1 MSWLYARSRT
11 WRTIVDVTRHS
22 SLHMAGFAVLVL
34 GTSAFLGQGAMNK
47 TNSPQV
53 DSALEQ
59 RLRDKTSLETQML
72 VKAQKKRLQLLFDE
86 IQQGRGA
93 ERYEAALE

>member
-1 MSWLYARSRT
+1 
-11 WRTIVDVTRHS
+11 
-22 SLHMAGFAVLVL
+22 MAGFAVLVF
-34 GTSAFLGQGAMNK
+34 GASAFVGQGVMDK

-59 RLRDKTSLETQML
+59 RLREKTSLETQML

-93 ERYEAALE
+93 ERYEAALDGKTLGTHSVGTTAGVPCK